1 MLSKKK
7 EKHAPV
13 STSHEIF
20 TLSKE
25 VQYYLFELKLNGVL
39 IEPEGSARGK
49 QGKCSIFEVRA
60 LIEVLETY
68 IKYEAGALRQAFR

>member
-49 QGKCSIFEVRA
+49 CSIFEVRA